1 MTEHSGD
8 VGIVTAALVVIGN
21 EILSGRTQDVN
32 LSHIAQRLASKGI
45 RLAEARV
52 VTDNQAAII
61 EAVNA
66 LRSRN
71 TYVFTTGGI
80 GPTHDDI
87 TAESVAKAFDLPLT
101 RHEEAYARLSAHYD
115 ELGVEINEARARMA
129 MTPEGASLIDN
140 PVSAAPGFVIGN
152 VHVMAGVPKI
162 MHAMLENVLPTL
174 EGGELLLSRTVY
186 SSLPEG
192 EIAGGLG
199 DIQEEYP
206 DLEIGSYPAQS
217 KGEYRLSLVLR
228 GSDPQ
233 MLDRAGEAVM
243 ILIDARGGQCEMEEG
258 QERL

>member
-1 MTEHSGD
+1 MTDVSGD

-32 LSHIAQRLASKGI
+32 LSHIAEQLESRGI

-52 VTDNQAAII
+52 VPDNQAAII

-101 RHEEAYARLSAHYD
+101 RHEEAYARLVAHYD
-115 ELGVEINEARARMA
+115 NLGVEINEARARMA
-129 MTPEGASLIDN
+129 MTPEGADLIDN
-140 PVSAAPGFVIGN
+140 PVSGAPGFRIGN

-162 MHAMLENVLPTL
+162 MHAMLETILPTL
-174 EGGELLLSRTVY
+174 KGGDILHSRTVF

-192 EIAGGLG
+192 EIAAGLG
-199 DIQEEYP
+199 NIQAEYP
-206 DLEIGSYPAQS
+206 DVEIGSYPAQ
-217 KGEYRLSLVLR
+217 KRGEYRLSLVLR
-228 GSDPQ
+228 GSDPE
-233 MLDRAGEAVM
+233 MLDRAGEAAMV
-243 ILIDARGGQCEMEEG
+243 LIDAKGGQCEMAKG
-258 QERL
+258 QEKL